1 MNCIDNVGI
10 TPLEVRELEKVD
22 AVVFGHDKF
31 AFEMVHFLKASLG
44 KKGDRPSSGSKAI
57 SSKSIEDLWETN
69 FVQGLETL
77 LVECAV
83 VNDDIER
90 DCFVSRVYCWF
101 TEKLQERRD
110 LPRKSKHDRYAP
122 VLDVLDGLSILLDAR
137 VENLRA
143 SIERLGGEQTHTL
156 RGLDAYEK
164 SLEQMSLQDKLAAS
178 HGQVSPCRVS
188 TNLNAHGCCNC
199 SQVAVDP
206 NDRDLP
212 TIAVPDKKSRFGTR
226 HVPAYVKQGFPNVL
240 STTPLPDNFGRGT
253 TPGGEGMFPKIP
265 GAEENYGMVHNV
277 PETAAE
283 KAMHEMWM
291 ARRRQEVRLY
301 SNLVV

>member
-1 MNCIDNVGI
+1 MLQCW
-10 TPLEVRELEKVD
+10 L
-22 AVVFGHDKF
+22 FF
-31 AFEMVHFLKASLG
+31 MV
-44 KKGDRPSSGSKAI
+44 
-57 SSKSIEDLWETN
+57 
-69 FVQGLETL
+69 
-77 LVECAV
+77 
-83 VNDDIER
+83 
-90 DCFVSRVYCWF
+90 
-101 TEKLQERRD
+101 
-110 LPRKSKHDRYAP
+110 
-122 VLDVLDGLSILLDAR
+122 LSILLDAR

-178 HGQVSPCRVS
+178 HGQVSLCRVD

-199 SQVAVDP
+199 SQVAADP

-240 STTPLPDNFGRGT
+240 STAPLPDNFGRGT

-291 ARRRQEVRLY
+291 ARRRQEVRLCC
-301 SNLVV
+301 NIVG